1 MFNHVFNQYPGLECF
16 LQNLLKRIY
25 HFFDKYMQLIRI
37 ITHLVIL
44 LKLVSLI
51 IFILMIAHRYI
62 LKAHFIPFIFST
74 ITLMGIFLLQF
85 LMKFADRLVGKGL
98 NTWLLTKLVVFNL
111 SWMLVLVIPMAT
123 LVATLMAFGNFSQN
137 NEITILKSSGV
148 SLYKMM
154 SSPFF
159 ASIVLAVLLFLFN
172 DQVLPDANH
181 QARML
186 MSDISQQ
193 KPTLSLEPGFF
204 SQEVSNYAIL
214 VRGINE
220 KTNELSGVTIYDYTN
235 PSKIDVVTAK
245 RGKIYFTADQQNLIM
260 DLWDGEIHESDV
272 KNTGLYRKLV
282 FSKHRIVMDGSQ
294 FMFHQSQGGI
304 RGERELGVDTMKA
317 IVKKLKSERKKY
329 ITDLYKDTY
338 KNFLVNTSS
347 SSNIQIPNEKDKLI
361 LLRVLDKIRTAKS
374 LIISKIRSIDW
385 TESEIEKYDVEI
397 QKKYAI
403 PAACII
409 FILIGVPLGVMVK
422 KGGFGVAASISLL
435 FFLVYWAFLIGGE
448 KLAERGF
455 FSPFVGMWAANIF
468 LGFLGIILTFK
479 TNRETVT
486 IRFSFFKKLIPKRFR
501 INQETDET
509 Y

>member
-1 MFNHVFNQYPGLECF
+1 
-16 LQNLLKRIY
+16 
-25 HFFDKYMQLIRI
+25 
-37 ITHLVIL
+37 
-44 LKLVSLI
+44 
-51 IFILMIAHRYI
+51 
-62 LKAHFIPFIFST
+62 
-74 ITLMGIFLLQF
+74 MGIFLLQF

-111 SWMLVLVIPMAT
+111 SWMLVLVVPMAT

-154 SSPFF
+154 SAPFL

-181 QARML
+181 QARIL

-214 VRGINE
+214 VRAINE
-220 KTNELSGVTIYDYTN
+220 KTNELSGVTIYDYTT
-235 PSKIDVVTAK
+235 PTKINVVTAT

-272 KNTGLYRKLV
+272 KNSGLYRKLV

-294 FMFHQSQGGI
+294 FSFHQSQGGI
-304 RGERELGVDTMKA
+304 RGERELGVDTMKT
-317 IVKKLKSERKKY
+317 IVKNLKSEREEY
-329 ITDLYKDTY
+329 LTNLYKETDKY
-338 KNFLVNTSS
+338 FLVDSS
-347 SSNIQIPNEKDKLI
+347 FASHYQTPTPLTKDKLV
-361 LLRVLDKIRTAKS
+361 LVRVLDKIRAAKS
-374 LIISKIRSIDW
+374 IVISKTRSIDW
-385 TESEIEKYDVEI
+385 AESEIEKYDVEI
-397 QKKYAI
+397 DKKYAI

-455 FSPFVGMWAANIF
+455 FSPFIGMWAANIL
-468 LGFLGIILTFK
+468 LGFLGIILTIK

-486 IRFSFFKKLIPKRFR
+486 IRLTFLKKLIPKRFR